1 MENEEKRQK
10 KLLNSC
16 KCSDFSGLRTEQVI
30 ARELLEQNVI

>member
-10 KLLNSC
+10 KPLNSC

-30 ARELLEQNVI
+30 ARESLEQNLI